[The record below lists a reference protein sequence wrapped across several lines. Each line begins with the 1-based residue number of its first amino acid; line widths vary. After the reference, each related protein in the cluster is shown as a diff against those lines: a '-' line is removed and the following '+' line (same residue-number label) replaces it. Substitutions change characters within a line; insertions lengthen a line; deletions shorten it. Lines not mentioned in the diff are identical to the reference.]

1 MSEEMIKNEGDV
13 SVGKTTVTTD
23 EEIFRIIDRFESS
36 DIAKLKF
43 KKGDVLLEL
52 EKAVA
57 APGGDPC
64 APANIGGGTVPQD
77 TEKEGA
83 AAATD
88 KVLKSGSDGEA
99 TKDEQD
105 GTVLSS
111 PIAGVFYAAPSPGS
125 APYVKVGQHVKK
137 GDVVGLVE
145 AMKMMNEITAPVSGV
160 VKVIDVKNEDFVEY
174 KQSLMIISPV

>member
-1 MSEEMIKNEGDV
+1 MSEEMIKNEGDG
-13 SVGKTTVTTD
+13 SVGKTEVTTD

-57 APGGDPC
+57 APGQDPC
-64 APANIGGGTVPQD
+64 APANIGGGTVLQER
-77 TEKEGA
+77 EKA
-83 AAATD
+83 APVAVEVSESEAGG
-88 KVLKSGSDGEA
+88 KMAGE
-99 TKDEQD
+99 EQD

>member
-1 MSEEMIKNEGDV
+1 MSEEMIKNEGEV
-13 SVGKTTVTTD
+13 SVGKTKVTTD

-36 DIAKLKF
+36 DIANLKF

-64 APANIGGGTVPQD
+64 APANIGGGTVLQER
-77 TEKEGA
+77 EKDEPVAVEASESEAGGKTA
-83 AAATD
+83 
-88 KVLKSGSDGEA
+88 GE
-99 TKDEQD
+99 EQD

-125 APYVKVGQHVKK
+125 APYVKLGQHVKK

>member
-13 SVGKTTVTTD
+13 SVGKTEVTTD

-64 APANIGGGTVPQD
+64 APANTGGGTVLQER
-77 TEKEGA
+77 EKAVPVAVEASESEAGG
-83 AAATD
+83 
-88 KVLKSGSDGEA
+88 KMSG
-99 TKDEQD
+99 DEQD
-105 GTVLSS
+105 GAVLSS

-174 KQSLMIISPV
+174 KQSLMILSPV

>member
-13 SVGKTTVTTD
+13 SVGKTEVTTD

-43 KKGDVLLEL
+43 KKGDMLLEL
-52 EKAVA
+52 EKAA
-57 APGGDPC
+57 AVHGGDPC
-64 APANIGGGTVPQD
+64 APANISGGTVPQER
-77 TEKEGA
+77 EKAEPVA
-83 AAATD
+83 
-88 KVLKSGSDGEA
+88 LEA
-99 TKDEQD
+99 SESEAGGKTAGDEQD

-125 APYVKVGQHVKK
+125 APYVKLGQHVKK

>member
-13 SVGKTTVTTD
+13 SVGKTEVTTD

-64 APANIGGGTVPQD
+64 ETTNIGGGTVLQER
-77 TEKEGA
+77 EKAEPVAVEASESEAGGKTA
-83 AAATD
+83 
-88 KVLKSGSDGEA
+88 GE
-99 TKDEQD
+99 EQD

-125 APYVKVGQHVKK
+125 APYVKLGQHVKK

-145 AMKMMNEITAPVSGV
+145 AMKMMNEITVPVSGV
-160 VKVIDVKNEDFVEY
+160 VKVIDV
-174 KQSLMIISPV
+174 

>member
-13 SVGKTTVTTD
+13 SVGKTEVTTD

-52 EKAVA
+52 EKAADVH
-57 APGGDPC
+57 GGDPC
-64 APANIGGGTVPQD
+64 APANIGGGTVLQGR
-77 TEKEGA
+77 EKA
-83 AAATD
+83 APVAVEASESEAGGKTA
-88 KVLKSGSDGEA
+88 GE
-99 TKDEQD
+99 EQD

-125 APYVKVGQHVKK
+125 APYVKLGQHVKK

>member
-1 MSEEMIKNEGDV
+1 MSEEMIKNEGDA
-13 SVGKTTVTTD
+13 SVGKTEVTAD

-52 EKAVA
+52 EKAAA

-64 APANIGGGTVPQD
+64 APANIGGGTVPKER
-77 TEKEGA
+77 EKAEPVAVEASESEAGGKTA
-83 AAATD
+83 
-88 KVLKSGSDGEA
+88 GE
-99 TKDEQD
+99 EQD

-125 APYVKVGQHVKK
+125 APYVKLGQHVKK

-160 VKVIDVKNEDFVEY
+160 VKIIDVKNEDFVEY

>member
-1 MSEEMIKNEGDV
+1 MLQEREKAAPVAVEASESEAG
-13 SVGKTTVTTD
+13 GKTSG
-23 EEIFRIIDRFESS
+23 E
-36 DIAKLKF
+36 
-43 KKGDVLLEL
+43 
-52 EKAVA
+52 
-57 APGGDPC
+57 
-64 APANIGGGTVPQD
+64 
-77 TEKEGA
+77 
-83 AAATD
+83 D
-88 KVLKSGSDGEA
+88 K
-99 TKDEQD
+99 D

>member
-13 SVGKTTVTTD
+13 SVGKTEVTTD

-52 EKAVA
+52 EKAAA

-64 APANIGGGTVPQD
+64 TPANTGGGTVLLER
-77 TEKEGA
+77 EKAEPVTVEASESEAGGK
-83 AAATD
+83 T
-88 KVLKSGSDGEA
+88 SGED
-99 TKDEQD
+99 QD

-160 VKVIDVKNEDFVEY
+160 IKIIDVKNEDFVEY

>member
-43 KKGDVLLEL
+43 KKGDMLLEL

-57 APGGDPC
+57 TPGGDPC
-64 APANIGGGTVPQD
+64 APANIGGGTVLQER
-77 TEKEGA
+77 EKAEPVTVEASESEAGGKMA
-83 AAATD
+83 
-88 KVLKSGSDGEA
+88 GE
-99 TKDEQD
+99 EQE

-125 APYVKVGQHVKK
+125 APYVKTGQHVKK

>member
-1 MSEEMIKNEGDV
+1 MSEEMIKNEGDG
-13 SVGKTTVTTD
+13 SVGKTEVTTD

-52 EKAVA
+52 EKAA
-57 APGGDPC
+57 AVHGGDPC
-64 APANIGGGTVPQD
+64 APANIGGGTVPQER
-77 TEKEGA
+77 EKAEPVAVEASESEAGGKMA
-83 AAATD
+83 
-88 KVLKSGSDGEA
+88 GE
-99 TKDEQD
+99 EQD

-125 APYVKVGQHVKK
+125 APYVKLGQHVKK

>member
-13 SVGKTTVTTD
+13 SVGKTKVTTD

-36 DIAKLKF
+36 DISKLKF
-43 KKGDVLLEL
+43 KKGDMLLEL

-57 APGGDPC
+57 TPGGDPC

-77 TEKEGA
+77 TEKAEPGTVEA
-83 AAATD
+83 SESEAGGKMA
-88 KVLKSGSDGEA
+88 GE
-99 TKDEQD
+99 EQD
-105 GTVLSS
+105 GTVLGS

-125 APYVKVGQHVKK
+125 APYVKVGKKKKK

-160 VKVIDVKNEDFVEY
+160 IKIIDVKNEDFVEY

>member
-1 MSEEMIKNEGDV
+1 MSEEMIKNEGEV
-13 SVGKTTVTTD
+13 SVGKTKVTTD

-64 APANIGGGTVPQD
+64 APANIGGGTVLQER
-77 TEKEGA
+77 EKDEPVAVEASESEAGGKMA
-83 AAATD
+83 
-88 KVLKSGSDGEA
+88 GE
-99 TKDEQD
+99 EQD

-125 APYVKVGQHVKK
+125 APYVKLGQHVKK